1 MESIANITQLH
12 RHLCARWHA
21 QPVDNPYEGLLR
33 LVCQQFSFNF
43 LLWHEEDIARSRDV
57 TAERIAEVK
66 RAIDGYN
73 QKRNDYIEKIDD
85 WITEELAAAAFFR
98 RRTPAQ
104 NTETAGS
111 AIDRLSILT
120 LRIYHLEEQR
130 DRADA
135 TAEHRQNVT
144 AKLAIALAQFD
155 DLSRSAQELLDD
167 LFAGRKRHKT
177 YRQLK
182 MYNDPTMNPYLLQGS
197 TEVRSAAAIAKSLI
211 CTLNR

>member
-12 RHLCARWHA
+12 HQMCAKWHS
-21 QPVDNPYEGLLR
+21 QPVDNPYDGLLG

-73 QKRNDYIEKIDD
+73 QKRNDHIEKIDD
-85 WITEELAAAAFFR
+85 WITEELSRGGIVPRGDAR
-98 RRTPAQ
+98 Q

-135 TAEHRQNVT
+135 TAEHRANVT

-182 MYNDPTMNPYLLQGS
+182 MYNDPTMNPYLYKAQQ
-197 TEVRSAAAIAKSLI
+197 K
-211 CTLNR
+211 

>member
-1 MESIANITQLH
+1 MESIASICQLH
-12 RHLCARWHA
+12 RQLCVRWHA
-21 QPVDNPYEGLLR
+21 QPVDNSYEGLLG

-57 TAERIAEVK
+57 SAERIAEVK

-85 WITEELAAAAFFR
+85 WITEELGHR
-98 RRTPAQ
+98 SVTPQADARQ

-135 TAEHRQNVT
+135 TPEHRQNVT
-144 AKLAIALAQFD
+144 TKLAIALAQFD
-155 DLSRSAQELLDD
+155 DLSCSAQELLDD

-182 MYNDPTMNPYLLQGS
+182 MYNDPTMNPYLYKAQQ
-197 TEVRSAAAIAKSLI
+197 K
-211 CTLNR
+211 

>member
-1 MESIANITQLH
+1 MESIANICQLH
-12 RHLCARWHA
+12 RQLCVRWHA
-21 QPVDNPYEGLLR
+21 EPVDNPYEGLLG

-43 LLWHEEDIARSRDV
+43 LLWHEEDIARSREV
-57 TAERIAEVK
+57 TPERIAEVK

-85 WITEELAAAAFFR
+85 WITEELGRLGIAP
-98 RRTPAQ
+98 PADARQ

-130 DRADA
+130 DRTDA
-135 TAEHRQNVT
+135 TTEHRQNVT

-155 DLSRSAQELLDD
+155 DLSRSAQELVDD

-182 MYNDPTMNPYLLQGS
+182 MYNDPTMNPYLYKAQH
-197 TEVRSAAAIAKSLI
+197 K
-211 CTLNR
+211 

>member
-1 MESIANITQLH
+1 MESIASICQLH
-12 RHLCARWHA
+12 RQLCVRWHA
-21 QPVDNPYEGLLR
+21 QPVDNPHEDLLA

-57 TAERIAEVK
+57 TAQRIAEVK

-85 WITEELAAAAFFR
+85 WITEELGR
-98 RRTPAQ
+98 CGVTPEANARQ

-120 LRIYHLEEQR
+120 LRIYHLEDQR
-130 DRADA
+130 DREDA

-155 DLSRSAQELLDD
+155 DLSRSAQELVDD

-182 MYNDPTMNPYLLQGS
+182 MYNDPTMNPYLYKAQQ
-197 TEVRSAAAIAKSLI
+197 K
-211 CTLNR
+211 

>member
-1 MESIANITQLH
+1 METIAKITRLH
-12 RHLCARWHA
+12 RELCERWHR
-21 QPVDNPYEGLLR
+21 QPVDNTHEGLLGII
-33 LVCQQFSFNF
+33 CQQFSYNF
-43 LLWHEEDIARSRDV
+43 LLWHEEDVARSRDV

-73 QKRNDYIEKIDD
+73 QKRNDFIEKIDD
-85 WITEELAAAAFFR
+85 WITDELGRLGILLLDGAR
-98 RRTPAQ
+98 Q

-135 TAEHRQNVT
+135 TSEHRQNVT

-155 DLSRSAQELLDD
+155 DLSRSAQELLGDI
-167 LFAGRKRHKT
+167 FAGRKRHKT

-182 MYNDPTMNPYLLQGS
+182 MYNDPTMNPYLYQ
-197 TEVRSAAAIAKSLI
+197 AQKK
-211 CTLNR
+211 

>member
-1 MESIANITQLH
+1 MESIASICQLH
-12 RHLCARWHA
+12 RNLCVNWHA
-21 QPVDNPYEGLLR
+21 QPVDNPHDGLLG

-57 TAERIAEVK
+57 TAQRIAEVK

-85 WITEELAAAAFFR
+85 WITEELGR
-98 RRTPAQ
+98 RGVTPQTEARQ

-130 DRADA
+130 DREDA
-135 TAEHRQNVT
+135 TADHRQNVT
-144 AKLAIALAQFD
+144 AKLAIALAQFN
-155 DLSRSAQELLDD
+155 DLSRSAQELVDD

-182 MYNDPTMNPYLLQGS
+182 MYNDPTMNPYLYKAQQ
-197 TEVRSAAAIAKSLI
+197 K
-211 CTLNR
+211 

>member
-1 MESIANITQLH
+1 METIAKLTELH
-12 RHLCARWHA
+12 RQMCEKWHDA
-21 QPVDNPYEGLLR
+21 PVDNPYDGLLG

-57 TAERIAEVK
+57 TAEKIAEVK

-73 QKRNDYIEKIDD
+73 QKRNDYIERIDD
-85 WITEELAAAAFFR
+85 WITEELCR
-98 RRTPAQ
+98 RGITPQAEARQ

-135 TAEHRQNVT
+135 TPEHRQNVT

-182 MYNDPTMNPYLLQGS
+182 MYNDPTMNPYLYKAQQ
-197 TEVRSAAAIAKSLI
+197 K
-211 CTLNR
+211 

>member
-12 RHLCARWHA
+12 RQLCAKWHS
-21 QPVDNPYEGLLR
+21 QPVDNPYEGLLG

-57 TAERIAEVK
+57 TAERIAQVK

-85 WITEELAAAAFFR
+85 WITEELSRGGIAP
-98 RRTPAQ
+98 RTDERQ

-155 DLSRSAQELLDD
+155 DLSRSAQELLAD
-167 LFAGRKRHKT
+167 LLAGRKRHKT

-182 MYNDPTMNPYLLQGS
+182 MYNDPTMNPYLYKAQQ
-197 TEVRSAAAIAKSLI
+197 K
-211 CTLNR
+211 

>member
-1 MESIANITQLH
+1 MESIATLTQLH
-12 RHLCARWHA
+12 RDLCVRWHA
-21 QPVDNPYEGLLR
+21 QPVDNPYDGLLG
-33 LVCQQFSFNF
+33 LVCQQFGFNF

-73 QKRNDYIEKIDD
+73 QKRNDFIERMDD
-85 WITEELAAAAFFR
+85 WITEELTR
-98 RRTPAQ
+98 RGVVAGADARQ

-120 LRIYHLEEQR
+120 LRIYHLHEQR

-135 TAEHRQNVT
+135 TAEHRQNV
-144 AKLAIALAQFD
+144 AVKLAIALAQFD

-182 MYNDPTMNPYLLQGS
+182 MYNDPTMNPYLYQAG
-197 TEVRSAAAIAKSLI
+197 VAGR
-211 CTLNR
+211 

>member
-1 MESIANITQLH
+1 MESIAAITHLH
-12 RHLCARWHA
+12 RQLCERWHG
-21 QPVDNPYEGLLR
+21 QPVDNPHEGLLGI
-33 LVCQQFSFNF
+33 VCQQFGFNF

-85 WITEELAAAAFFR
+85 WITDELAR
-98 RRTPAQ
+98 RGTGPEDGARQ

-135 TAEHRQNVT
+135 TPDHRQNVM
-144 AKLAIALAQFD
+144 AKLAIALAQLD

-167 LFAGRKRHKT
+167 IFAGRKRHKT

-182 MYNDPTMNPYLLQGS
+182 MYNDPTMNPYLYQAQ
-197 TEVRSAAAIAKSLI
+197 RK
-211 CTLNR
+211 

>member
-12 RHLCARWHA
+12 RQRCATWHS
-21 QPVDNPYEGLLR
+21 QPVNNPYDGLLG

-66 RAIDGYN
+66 RAIDGFN
-73 QKRNDYIEKIDD
+73 QKRNDYIERIDD
-85 WITEELAAAAFFR
+85 WIMEELGR
-98 RRTPAQ
+98 RGIAPLADARQ
-104 NTETAGS
+104 STETAGS

-144 AKLAIALAQFD
+144 TKLAIALAQFD

-182 MYNDPTMNPYLLQGS
+182 MYNDPTMNPYLYKAQQ
-197 TEVRSAAAIAKSLI
+197 K
-211 CTLNR
+211 

>member
-1 MESIANITQLH
+1 MESIASITQLH
-12 RHLCARWHA
+12 RQMCAKWHSA
-21 QPVDNPYEGLLR
+21 SVDNPYDGLLG

-57 TAERIAEVK
+57 TAEKIAEVK

-85 WITEELAAAAFFR
+85 WIAEELSQGGV
-98 RRTPAQ
+98 TPPADARQ
-104 NTETAGS
+104 NTETEGS

-135 TAEHRQNVT
+135 TVEHRQNVT

-182 MYNDPTMNPYLLQGS
+182 MYNDPTMNPYLYKAQQ
-197 TEVRSAAAIAKSLI
+197 K
-211 CTLNR
+211 

>member
-1 MESIANITQLH
+1 METIASLCQLH
-12 RHLCARWHA
+12 RQLCIRWHS
-21 QPVDNPYEGLLR
+21 QPVDNPYEGLTG

-43 LLWHEEDIARSRDV
+43 LLWHEEHIARSRYV
-57 TAERIAEVK
+57 SAERIAEVK

-85 WITEELAAAAFFR
+85 WITEELCRMGVTSQADAR
-98 RRTPAQ
+98 Q

-130 DRADA
+130 DREDA
-135 TAEHRQNVT
+135 TPEHRQNVT
-144 AKLAIALAQFD
+144 NKLAIALAQFD
-155 DLSRSAQELLDD
+155 DLSRSAQELVDD

-182 MYNDPTMNPYLLQGS
+182 MYNDPTMNPYLYKAQQ
-197 TEVRSAAAIAKSLI
+197 R
-211 CTLNR
+211 

>member
-1 MESIANITQLH
+1 MESIARICQLH
-12 RHLCARWHA
+12 HQLCVRWHA
-21 QPVDNPYEGLLR
+21 QPVDNPHEGLLG
-33 LVCQQFSFNF
+33 LICQQFSFNF
-43 LLWHEEDIARSRDV
+43 LLWHEEDIARSREV

-85 WITEELAAAAFFR
+85 WITEELGR
-98 RRTPAQ
+98 RGITPQQDTRQ

-130 DRADA
+130 DRPDA

-144 AKLAIALAQFD
+144 TKLAIALAQFD
-155 DLSRSAQELLDD
+155 DLSRSAQELVDD
-167 LFAGRKRHKT
+167 LFAGLKRHKT

-182 MYNDPTMNPYLLQGS
+182 MYNDPTMNPYLYKAQQ
-197 TEVRSAAAIAKSLI
+197 K
-211 CTLNR
+211 

>member
-1 MESIANITQLH
+1 METIATVTQFH
-12 RHLCARWHA
+12 RQMCETWHS
-21 QPVDNPYEGLLR
+21 QPVGNPHDGLLG

-73 QKRNDYIEKIDD
+73 QKRNDYIERIDD
-85 WITEELAAAAFFR
+85 WIIEELGR
-98 RRTPAQ
+98 RGIAPLADARQ
-104 NTETAGS
+104 STETAGS

-144 AKLAIALAQFD
+144 TKLAIALAQFD

-182 MYNDPTMNPYLLQGS
+182 MYNDPTMNPYLYKAQQ
-197 TEVRSAAAIAKSLI
+197 K
-211 CTLNR
+211 

>member
-1 MESIANITQLH
+1 MESIATITQLH
-12 RHLCARWHA
+12 RQMCAQWHGR
-21 QPVDNPYEGLLR
+21 PVDNPHEGLLG

-57 TAERIAEVK
+57 PAERIAEVK
-66 RAIDGYN
+66 RAIDVYN
-73 QKRNDYIEKIDD
+73 QRRNDFIEKIDD
-85 WITEELAAAAFFR
+85 WITDELSR
-98 RRTPAQ
+98 RGVTPGADSRQ

-111 AIDRLSILT
+111 VIDRLSILT
-120 LRIYHLEEQR
+120 LRIYHFEEQR
-130 DRADA
+130 DRPDG

-182 MYNDPTMNPYLLQGS
+182 MYNDPTMNPYLYKAQQ
-197 TEVRSAAAIAKSLI
+197 K
-211 CTLNR
+211 

>member
-1 MESIANITQLH
+1 MESIAKLTQLH
-12 RHLCARWHA
+12 RQMCVKWHSA
-21 QPVDNPYEGLLR
+21 PVDNAYDGLLG

-57 TAERIAEVK
+57 TAEKIAEVK

-73 QKRNDYIEKIDD
+73 QKRNDYIERIDD
-85 WITEELAAAAFFR
+85 WITEELSR
-98 RRTPAQ
+98 RGVTPQADARQ
-104 NTETAGS
+104 STETAGS

-182 MYNDPTMNPYLLQGS
+182 MYNDPTMNPYLYKAQQ
-197 TEVRSAAAIAKSLI
+197 R
-211 CTLNR
+211 